1 LVDGIKIGLVI
12 TNRVGHIGYEYNL
25 CRGTYGSPYDPLPFN
40 EEFYDYVIKKYSFMT
55 IERIWRNP
63 KGSGGCAPRI
73 KLLVMF
79 SIFVIKNYSFMTQ
92 PWTHISIL
100 GGAEGRGS

>member
-1 LVDGIKIGLVI
+1 MGSFGL
-12 TNRVGHIGYEYNL
+12 RPCAKGAH
-25 CRGTYGSPYDPLPFN
+25 DPSLLMNGFN
-40 EEFYDYVIKKYSFMT
+40 EEFHDYVIKKYSFMT

-63 KGSGGCAPRI
+63 KGSGGAAPRI

-92 PWTHISIL
+92 LWTPISIL